1 MSAATGPESTGIDA
15 ARPPDRG
22 AVAGG
27 APATVD
33 RAACAALDRADP
45 LAPLRDAFTLPAGV
59 VYLDGNSLGPPVAG
73 VRERMAAA
81 IDGAWGTGLIRSWN
95 TAGWIDA
102 PLRLGDKIAR
112 LIGAP
117 PGSVAVCDSTSV
129 NVFKLVVAAL
139 RARPDRGLIVTE
151 GGNFPTDLYMAQGA
165 LDVLPGP
172 RAIRYARGDAVVDAI
187 DADTALVML
196 THVDYRSGR
205 MHDMAAVT
213 RAAHAAGALVLWDLA
228 HSAGAVPVDLA
239 GAGADLAVGCTYKYL
254 NGGPG
259 APAFLYVAPSIQD
272 ALAPALSGWMGHA
285 APFAFDPRYTPAPG
299 IRRHLVGTPPI
310 LALVALEAALEVWDR
325 VDMAAVR
332 AKSVDLTELFV
343 ALVDARCAGHGL
355 ALASPRDAAVR
366 GSQVAL
372 AHPEAYA
379 VMQAL
384 IARGVIGDFR
394 EPDVMRFGFA
404 PLYVRHVDVW
414 DAVEALRDVLATR
427 AWDTPAYRTRAAVT

>member
-1 MSAATGPESTGIDA
+1 MSDDGGDRVDADGLGDAPPPTAAAS
-15 ARPPDRG
+15 
-22 AVAGG
+22 
-27 APATVD
+27 
-33 RAACAALDRADP
+33 RAACLALDRADP
-45 LAPLRDAFTLPAGV
+45 LAGLRDAFTLPDGV
-59 VYLDGNSLGPPVAG
+59 IYLDGNSLGPPVAG
-73 VRERMAAA
+73 VRARMAEA

-102 PLRLGDKIAR
+102 PLRLGDRIAR
-112 LIGAP
+112 LVGAA
-117 PGSVAVCDSTSV
+117 PGTVAVCDSTSV

-139 RARPDRGLIVTE
+139 RARPGRGLIVTE
-151 GGNFPTDLYMAQGA
+151 AGNFPTDLYMAQGA
-165 LDVLPGP
+165 LGLLGGD
-172 RAIRYARGDAVVDAI
+172 RAIRYARGGTVVDAI

-196 THVDYRSGR
+196 THVNYKTGR

-239 GAGADLAVGCTYKYL
+239 GAAADLAVGCTYKYL

-259 APAFLYVAPSIQD
+259 APAFLYVAPALQD
-272 ALAPALSGWMGHA
+272 QMEPVLSGWMGHA
-285 APFAFDPRYTPAPG
+285 APFAFDPRYAPAPG

-310 LALVALEAALEVWDR
+310 LALVALEAALEVWDG
-325 VDMAAVR
+325 VDLAAVR
-332 AKSVDLTELFV
+332 AKSMALGDGFI
-343 ALVDARCAGHGL
+343 ALVEATCAGHGL
-355 ALASPRDAAVR
+355 TLASPRDAATR
-366 GSQVAL
+366 GSQVSL

-404 PLYVRHVDVW
+404 PLYTRHVDVW
-414 DAVEALRDVLATR
+414 DAVDTLREVLATR
-427 AWDTPAYRTRAAVT
+427 AWDTPAFRTRALVT